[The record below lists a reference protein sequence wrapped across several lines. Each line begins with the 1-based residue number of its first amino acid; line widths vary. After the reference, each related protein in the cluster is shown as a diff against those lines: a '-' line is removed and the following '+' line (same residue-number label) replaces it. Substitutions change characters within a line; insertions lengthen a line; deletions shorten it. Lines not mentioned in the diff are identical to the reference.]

1 VKHFIARATTAA
13 LKILKSLMK
22 TSIES
27 LEILSSTEKS
37 ETMFGL
43 EKEVPIIMVEV
54 ELKRFAYHPEGTL
67 GVIDLNGERFYTIE
81 RPWLDNA
88 PNVSCIPEGTY
99 DTGWRDSPR
108 FGETWHIKDVA
119 DRTYILI
126 HAANFS
132 KDVQGC
138 IGLGTG
144 LMGDRVAVSNS
155 RKAVARFEE
164 ITRNMEWRLKVK
176 SATYAGLPNQ

>member
-1 VKHFIARATTAA
+1 MEKAITAA
-13 LKILKSLMK
+13 LKILRSLA
-22 TSIES
+22 TATTEF
-27 LEILSSTEKS
+27 LEIVSPAEKTGS
-37 ETMFGL
+37 MFGL
-43 EKEVPIIMVEV
+43 EREVPRSMVEI

-67 GVIDLNGERFYTIE
+67 GVIDFFEERFYTIE
-81 RPWLDNA
+81 RPWLDNK
-88 PNVSCIPEGTY
+88 PNVSCIPVGVY
-99 DTGWRDSPR
+99 DTGWRESPR
-108 FGETWHIKDVA
+108 FGETWHIKDVI

-126 HAANFS
+126 HAANFP

-164 ITRNMEWRLKVK
+164 LTRDVEWRLAIKDVP
-176 SATYAGLPNQ
+176 YAALKRT

>member
-1 VKHFIARATTAA
+1 
-13 LKILKSLMK
+13 M
-22 TSIES
+22 IE
-27 LEILSSTEKS
+27 I
-37 ETMFGL
+37 
-43 EKEVPIIMVEV
+43 

-67 GVIDLNGERFYTIE
+67 GVIDFAGETFYSIE

-88 PNVSCIPEGTY
+88 PNVSCIPVGNY
-99 DTGWRDSPR
+99 DMGWRDSPR
-108 FGETWHIKDVA
+108 FGETWHVQEVQ

-126 HAANFS
+126 HAANFP

-144 LMGDRVAVSNS
+144 LMGDRIAVSNS

-164 ITRNMEWRLKVK
+164 ITRDVEWRLIVK
-176 SATYAGLPNQ
+176 NAQYAAMKNL

>member
-1 VKHFIARATTAA
+1 MAKAITAA
-13 LKILKSLMK
+13 LKTLKSLVKAM
-22 TSIES
+22 TES
-27 LEILSSTEKS
+27 LEILSQTEKS

-43 EKEVPIIMVEV
+43 EREATIIMIDI

-67 GVIDLNGERFYTIE
+67 GVIDVQGERFYTVE

-88 PNVSCIPEGTY
+88 PNVSCIPEGNY
-99 DTGWRDSPR
+99 EVAWRDSPR
-108 FGETWHIKDVA
+108 FGETYHIKDVQ

-126 HAANFS
+126 HVANFP

-155 RKAVARFEE
+155 RKAIAKFEE
-164 ITRNMEWRLKVK
+164 LTRDTSWRLIVKNAPLAALSKV
-176 SATYAGLPNQ
+176 

>member
-1 VKHFIARATTAA
+1 MAKVIIAV
-13 LKILKSLMK
+13 LKTVLSLMK
-22 TSIES
+22 ASTEYLGKTKSQSGTIES
-27 LEILSSTEKS
+27 LLGLKS
-37 ETMFGL
+37 GCPATM
-43 EKEVPIIMVEV
+43 IDV

-67 GVIDLNGERFYTIE
+67 GVIDLAGESFYTIE

-88 PNVSCIPEGTY
+88 PNVSCIPLGNY
-99 DTGWRDSPR
+99 DMGWRDSPR
-108 FGETWHIKDVA
+108 FGETWLVQEVQ

-126 HAANFS
+126 HAANFP

-144 LMGDRVAVSNS
+144 LMGDRIAVSNS

-164 ITRNMEWRLKVK
+164 ITRDVEWRLIVK
-176 SATYAGLPNQ
+176 NAQYAAMKNP

>member
-1 VKHFIARATTAA
+1 
-13 LKILKSLMK
+13 M
-22 TSIES
+22 IE
-27 LEILSSTEKS
+27 I
-37 ETMFGL
+37 
-43 EKEVPIIMVEV
+43 

-67 GVIDLNGERFYTIE
+67 GVIELAGETFYSIE

-88 PNVSCIPEGTY
+88 PNVSCIPVGAY

-108 FGETWHIKDVA
+108 FGETWHIKEVQ

-126 HAANFS
+126 HAANFP

-144 LMGDRVAVSNS
+144 LMGDRIAVSNS

-164 ITRNMEWRLKVK
+164 LTRDISWRLIVK
-176 SATYAGLPNQ
+176 DAQYAAMKSQ